1 MSLDPRRMGRS
12 HFAAMGTE
20 IVVEAGSQKAL
31 MDVADLFGEWEHV
44 FTRFSPDSELSH
56 VNDSPEHTV
65 VVSEPFA
72 RGLRVAL
79 AAWKAT
85 GGLVDPTLATAVESA
100 GYDRD
105 FAELLLDDPRPA
117 GPAAPGRANQVRL
130 AGRLLMRPPGV
141 RLDLAGV
148 VKSLAVDE
156 ALALIGGA
164 GSVSAGGDVA
174 TRGPTTVGLPGGGS
188 LTLADGGVATSGM
201 TARAWRR
208 AGRLQHHLI
217 DPRTGAPSR
226 SRWQQVTV
234 AAGSCVGADVAAK
247 AAFILSDDGP
257 DWLDGHGLPGRFV
270 AEDDVLENDS
280 WRERLG
286 EPVWS

>member
-1 MSLDPRRMGRS
+1 MSPDPSRMGRS
-12 HFAAMGTE
+12 HFTSMGAE
-20 IVVEAGSQKAL
+20 IVVEAKSQAAL
-31 MDVADLFGEWEHV
+31 MDVADLFGEWERV
-44 FTRFSPDSELSH
+44 FTRFSPDSELSR
-56 VNDSPEHTV
+56 VNDSHETAV

-72 RGLRVAL
+72 RAVRVAL

-105 FAELLLDDPRPA
+105 FAALLLDDPRPA
-117 GPAAPGRANQVRL
+117 GPAVPGRANEVRL
-130 AGRLLMRPPGV
+130 AGRLLMRPPGL

-156 ALALIGGA
+156 ALALLPGA
-164 GSVSAGGDVA
+164 GFVSAGGDVA
-174 TRGPTTVGLPGGGS
+174 TRGPATVGLPGGES
-188 LTLADGGVATSGM
+188 LTLADGGLATSGV

-217 DPRTGAPSR
+217 DPRTGVPAR
-226 SRWQQVTV
+226 TRWQQVTV

-247 AAFILSDDGP
+247 AAFLLSDDGP
-257 DWLDGHGLPGRFV
+257 DWLDEHGLPGRFV
-270 AEDDVLENDS
+270 AEDDLVENDS
-280 WRERLG
+280 WRDRLG
-286 EPVWS
+286 EPAWS